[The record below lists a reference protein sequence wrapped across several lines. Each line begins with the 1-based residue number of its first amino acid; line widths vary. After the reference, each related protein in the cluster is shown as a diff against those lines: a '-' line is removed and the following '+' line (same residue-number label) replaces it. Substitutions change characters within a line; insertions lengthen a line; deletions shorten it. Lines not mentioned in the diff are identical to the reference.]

1 MTIAKA
7 ITYENLPEENKRDPK
22 IIPFE
27 YKKPFLQEIDEI
39 LKDREDETR
48 KGIMS
53 TLVAQMSELET
64 KKYLGGFLVPF
75 GFTEEAILRM
85 SIPEIEG
92 HIKNLGLN

>member
-1 MTIAKA
+1 
-7 ITYENLPEENKRDPK
+7 
-22 IIPFE
+22 
-27 YKKPFLQEIDEI
+27 
-39 LKDREDETR
+39 
-48 KGIMS
+48 MS

-92 HIKNLGLN
+92 HLNNLMSK

>member
-7 ITYENLPEENKRDPK
+7 ITYENLPEENKKDPK
-22 IIPFE
+22 ILPFE

-39 LKDREDETR
+39 LKEKENQAR

-92 HIKNLGLN
+92 HLRNLMNR